1 MSDTNPNGTMSLA
14 EKARRLAPTLRAR
27 AEETAQ
33 LRRLPDN
40 TWQDLVDTGLVRGL
54 QPARWGGVEANL
66 RDFYEGVVEVAR
78 ADGSTG
84 WVLGI
89 AGVHPWQ
96 TALFPART
104 QEEMWGKDPT
114 VINSSSYAPT
124 GKAVRAPD
132 GYRLS
137 GRWSFSTG
145 CDHCSWVNLGAIVET
160 VTIEGKEVPDFHS
173 FLLPRTDY
181 RIDDNWH
188 VVGLAG
194 TGSKDIVVEDAFVP
208 EHRSQSHWD
217 YVFDRPLPGWEVNKA
232 PLYRLPFGPVFNTT
246 LTAAVI
252 GAAAGFLDMWIEIS
266 RTRKTGLGVSLAQ
279 DPFAQKL
286 LAEARYAIDGAML
299 RLYTDAEAMMA
310 SVRAGEPI
318 PLKRRAE
325 LRYHACR
332 SAQLCARMVDELFE
346 ASSGRAIFL
355 DHPLQRRYQDVKAML
370 GHTYLN
376 PDQPARLY
384 GAMELGLP
392 ILDAFL

>member
-1 MSDTNPNGTMSLA
+1 
-14 EKARRLAPTLRAR
+14 
-27 AEETAQ
+27 
-33 LRRLPDN
+33 
-40 TWQDLVDTGLVRGL
+40 
-54 QPARWGGVEANL
+54 
-66 RDFYEGVVEVAR
+66 
-78 ADGSTG
+78 
-84 WVLGI
+84 
-89 AGVHPWQ
+89 
-96 TALFPART
+96 
-104 QEEMWGKDPT
+104 
-114 VINSSSYAPT
+114 
-124 GKAVRAPD
+124 
-132 GYRLS
+132 
-137 GRWSFSTG
+137 
-145 CDHCSWVNLGAIVET
+145 VNLGAIVET